1 VRIGVYLTSK
11 KYCTWSGDEFEVSV
25 DLAWEK
31 DYMHIYIYI
40 YIFERRIMC
49 VLVCNRIIGMI
60 VCLVFG

>member
-1 VRIGVYLTSK
+1 M
-11 KYCTWSGDEFEVSV
+11 

-31 DYMHIYIYI
+31 DYIHIYIYI

-60 VCLVFG
+60 VCLVIWLRKRNANARWLIVFEEDVCLCR